1 MRTDDEIRDDILAEI
16 DWDPQI
22 ESNDIGVT
30 VEDGA
35 VTLYGTVQ
43 SYAARLAAERAAKRV
58 KGVRAVAEEIKVKY
72 PSDRS
77 VSDQDIAE
85 AISSI
90 LQWNATLR
98 GYDIKAEVRSGY
110 VTLTG
115 KVDWHFQRETAR
127 QLIAEVRGVTGV
139 SNQIALLQR
148 TSAVDVKKKITQA
161 LHRNADFEASHI
173 TVNVDGSKVTLSGN
187 VKAWYE
193 RKLVEDAV
201 WAAPGVTSIQD
212 NLHVA

>member
-72 PSDRS
+72 PSDWT

-90 LQWNATLR
+90 LQWNAALCD
-98 GYDIKAEVRSGY
+98 YDIKAEVRSGY

-115 KVDWHFQRETAR
+115 KVDWRFQRETAR
-127 QLIAEVRGVTGV
+127 ELIAEVRGVTGV

-173 TVNVDGSKVTLSGN
+173 TVNVDGSKVTLNGN